1 MIRSA
6 GPSSEGACWLVR
18 AGARPPGSARPVR
31 RRGGALGASAAGTRV
46 AEPRPS
52 LPAPRPLRGVARW
65 GPRERTQITRAI
77 PREIATHPFF
87 FFFPRHFAP
96 TSFCFVLFW
105 RAEWGPEKQ
114 TQNQPGGDRGRWGLR
129 RREARA
135 RRARPRVRPPPPRP
149 GARVAGLGGQLL
161 YWQALRPEAG
171 PCRPP

>member
-1 MIRSA
+1 MKHSA
-6 GPSSEGACWLVR
+6 GPSSEGACWLVP
-18 AGARPPGSARPVR
+18 AGARSPGSARPVR
-31 RRGGALGASAAGTRV
+31 RRGGALGASAAGTR
-46 AEPRPS
+46 AAGPRPS
-52 LPAPRPLRGVARW
+52 LPAPRPLRGAGAR
-65 GPRERTQITRAI
+65 GSAHKSPAPSQGKLQLIR
-77 PREIATHPFF
+77 FF
-87 FFFPRHFAP
+87 FLFFSAALRFDVFL
-96 TSFCFVLFW
+96 FCFLFW